1 VEQVRLGSLEM
12 VVPQPLEMVVLE
24 WNPRLAVRQL
34 SMLAVV
40 VVEGIPPLVGQL
52 MAQVGTVVVV
62 AEQVVLPALEAM
74 ERILKAAVVVEV
86 LKLQTVAQAVQAW
99 SSLKSRQM

>member
-1 VEQVRLGSLEM
+1 MEQVRLGWLGM

-24 WNPRLAVRQL
+24 SNPRLAVRQL

-52 MAQVGTVVVV
+52 LVQAVMVAAVLAVVPV
-62 AEQVVLPALEAM
+62 LEAM
-74 ERILKAAVVVEV
+74 GRILKAAVVVEV

-99 SSLKSRQM
+99 SSLKPLIP